1 MRVLATLCVTP
12 LLIGLFHAPASAQAS
27 DGTALAAQCAARDW
41 NTYMNCQRELLD
53 ARRAGGYCVPGPD
66 NAGQSDARQRRTGTG
81 GRRRLLQPVP
91 RLQLSGF
98 SFAASGATAVPRYTP
113 DPMPPSSQH
122 AATRLEATR
131 RKRNFHPTADAE
143 VAGEIPPNSSARNGT
158 RRLHEAAGL

>member
-66 NAGQSDARQRRTGTG
+66 NAARYQVEFVRFARDNPTLVSD
-81 GRRRLLQPVP
+81 VP
-91 RLQLSGF
+91 APAAAAAYF
-98 SFAASGATAVPRYTP
+98 SRYHGC
-113 DPMPPSSQH
+113 S
-122 AATRLEATR
+122 
-131 RKRNFHPTADAE
+131 
-143 VAGEIPPNSSARNGT
+143 
-158 RRLHEAAGL
+158 